1 MTQPARTPPL
11 VPPFRVG
18 QVWAY
23 QTRPSEPKSR
33 LTIVRIDEDP
43 RQGTIVHV
51 RVTGLHVRNSKA
63 ESGVAT
69 EMAHLP
75 FAAQA
80 LSESVTGKIS
90 DYGPLGDFQEGYE
103 LWRREFDAG
112 KGGIWALGV
121 AETVEALE
129 EMLRG

>member
-23 QTRPSEPKSR
+23 HTRPGEPKSR
-33 LTIVRIDEDP
+33 LTILKIDIDP

-51 RVTGLHVRNSKA
+51 RVTGLNLSSPGA
-63 ESGVAT
+63 EGGMTT

-80 LSESVTGKIS
+80 LSESVIGKIS
-90 DYGPLGDFQEGYE
+90 DYGPLGDFQGGYE
-103 LWRREFDAG
+103 LWRREFEAG
-112 KGGIWALGV
+112 KGGIWALKV
-121 AETVEALE
+121 AEIVDTLE
-129 EMLRG
+129 ETLRG